1 MDNEEEYISPTYI
14 ADNQREALLD
24 YISSLDP
31 TEPEDQK
38 TLIHAFYH
46 SFDEGGEPK

>member
-1 MDNEEEYISPTYI
+1 MEGEEEYISPTYI

-24 YISSLDP
+24 YISNLDP

-38 TLIHAFYH
+38 TLIHAFQH
-46 SFDEGGEPK
+46 LFDARGEPK